1 MEGAQGG
8 GKKARV
14 LLTFAD
20 VTADGW
26 HSFELKFLAPE
37 AILEAVVYIDVS
49 YIDSSSTAE
58 ERKS

>member
-1 MEGAQGG
+1 M
-8 GKKARV
+8 RM

-20 VTADGW
+20 VTADGLR
-26 HSFELKFLAPE
+26 SFELKFLAPE
-37 AILEAVVYIDVS
+37 AILEAVVYTDVS